1 MPLAH
6 NLFDLDVFIYL
17 LFIVVVAV
25 QSPGHVWLCNPKDC
39 SMAGLSAP
47 HHLPEFT
54 QIHVHCTGD
63 VIQPAHPLTLF
74 FCPQSFLPSGNL
86 PMSQLFASDIM
97 SFAWSTVTK
106 NPPANA
112 GDSGDTGSILVPRRR
127 LGRGHGDLLQYSCL
141 ENTTDRGAKVA
152 TVHGISESDTDE
164 HKPWHMQQLF
174 DNKHTISWFSSLWSL
189 S

>member
-1 MPLAH
+1 MF
-6 NLFDLDVFIYL
+6 LFTNYSLLLL
-17 LFIVVVAV
+17 LFSHPVM
-25 QSPGHVWLCNPKDC
+25 SD
-39 SMAGLSAP
+39 SATP
-47 HHLPEFT
+47 RTAAWQASL
-54 QIHVHCTGD
+54 
-63 VIQPAHPLTLF
+63 PLTISQSLPKF
-74 FCPQSFLPSGNL
+74 MSTAPVMSSSQLILWHSSSDPQSFLPSGNL

-112 GDSGDTGSILVPRRR
+112 GDSGDTGSILVPRWC
-127 LGRGHGDLLQYSCL
+127 LGRGHGDLLQYSWL
-141 ENTTDRGAKVA
+141 ENPMDRGAKVA